1 MALPGRGESAPSS
14 LDSSQAQAP
23 LDFQALF
30 ESAPD
35 LYLVLEPD
43 LTIVAVSDAYLRATM
58 TTRGNILGRHLFEVF
73 PDNPDDPEATGVGNL
88 RASLDRVRTD
98 LVPDTMAVQKYDIR
112 RPEAE
117 GGGFEIRYWS
127 PRNSPVLRADGT
139 LACIVHRVEDVTE
152 FVRLKESESEQQEV
166 TAALRERTEQM
177 RAEIVHRSMELQQAN
192 RQLRAASEAKSE
204 FLSRMSHELRTPLN
218 AVLGF
223 GQVLE
228 MGPLDTDQRQ
238 SVRQILK
245 AGRHL
250 LDLIDEVLDMAR
262 IESGHLALSIEAVPV
277 ADVLREAIDLIEP
290 LAEREG
296 ITLKGRSEA
305 SEAFVRADRQR
316 LTQVLLNLASNGV
329 KYNREGGSVTFSSAT
344 IGDGKLE
351 LRVADTGR
359 GIAPELLNRVFTPF
373 DRLGA
378 DRMEVEGT
386 GIGLS
391 LSKRLVDLMGGEM
404 GVESTLGEGS
414 VFWVRL
420 GHADSPLTPILS
432 ENGQSVRRAP
442 TWKRSVTMLYI
453 EDNLSNLKLIERVLL
468 GRPVKVL
475 AAMQGALGLDL
486 AREHSPDIVL
496 VDLHLPGMDGEE
508 VLARLRQEPRTATTP
523 VIVLSADATPG
534 RIERLLASGAEAYLT
549 KPLDVDKFLWLI
561 DDILERETDR
571 TDDQ

>member
-1 MALPGRGESAPSS
+1 
-14 LDSSQAQAP
+14 
-23 LDFQALF
+23 
-30 ESAPD
+30 
-35 LYLVLEPD
+35 
-43 LTIVAVSDAYLRATM
+43 
-58 TTRGNILGRHLFEVF
+58 
-73 PDNPDDPEATGVGNL
+73 
-88 RASLDRVRTD
+88 
-98 LVPDTMAVQKYDIR
+98 
-112 RPEAE
+112 
-117 GGGFEIRYWS
+117 
-127 PRNSPVLRADGT
+127 
-139 LACIVHRVEDVTE
+139 
-152 FVRLKESESEQQEV
+152 
-166 TAALRERTEQM
+166 
-177 RAEIVHRSMELQQAN
+177 
-192 RQLRAASEAKSE
+192 
-204 FLSRMSHELRTPLN
+204 
-218 AVLGF
+218 
-223 GQVLE
+223 

-250 LDLIDEVLDMAR
+250 LDLIDEVLDLAR
-262 IESGHLALSIEAVPV
+262 IESGQLALSIEAVPV
-277 ADVLREAIDLIEP
+277 SDVLREAIDLIEP

-316 LTQVLLNLASNGV
+316 LTQVLLSLASNAV
-329 KYNREGGSVTFSSAT
+329 KYNREGGTVTFSST
-344 IGDGKLE
+344 TVGDGKLE
-351 LRVADTGR
+351 LRVADTGY
-359 GIAPELLNRVFTPF
+359 GIAPKDLDRVFTPF

-378 DRMEVEGT
+378 DQLEVEGT

-414 VFWVRL
+414 AFWVRL
-420 GHADSPLTPILS
+420 GHADSPLTPLPP
-432 ENGQSVRRAP
+432 ENGKSVRRAP

-468 GRPVKVL
+468 GRPVRIL
-475 AAMQGALGLDL
+475 AAMQGALGLEL

-561 DDILERETDR
+561 DDILERETDA
-571 TDDQ
+571 TDDW